1 MDGAFFSATLL
12 DSQGGL
18 QSGSIQPLD
27 REAAKSLSTHWGTW
41 NWWDDVVSPLSSI
54 DQEPDFHWNWTG
66 VISTEIL
73 NRRGRRSVCVRTPDG
88 KIQGAMIYWIGA
100 RSVLCPG
107 QLVVYID
114 RLATAP
120 ANREKLVTQ
129 ARFQGVGRSLVRY
142 AMIES
147 FNNRCDGRLTA
158 YPIANESFYG
168 EQGFQKTDEFH
179 QGEQTFLFEVTA
191 ETAQQTLRTL
201 GVIQ

>member
-1 MDGAFFSATLL
+1 MDGVFLATLV
-12 DSQGGL
+12 DAQGGK

-27 REAAKSLSTHWGTW
+27 REGAKSLSTHRG
-41 NWWDDVVSPLSSI
+41 NLSWWDDVPNPLLPI
-54 DQEPDFHWNWTG
+54 DQEPDFHWNWTDI
-66 VISTEIL
+66 ISKEIQ
-73 NRRGRRSVCVRTPDG
+73 NKPKRRSVCIRTPDG
-88 KIQGAMIYWIGA
+88 KIQGAMIYWIEA
-100 RSVLCPG
+100 QSVLCPG
-107 QLVVYID
+107 QRVVYID

-120 ANREKLVTQ
+120 ANREKLIVPP
-129 ARFQGVGRSLVRY
+129 RFQGVGRSLVRY

-158 YPIANESFYG
+158 YPIANESFYR